1 MRSDA
6 AERVLSRVI
15 VAEKVADAGLAKLRE
30 RGHEVVD
37 LAGAPRE
44 KLLQALADADALLV
58 RSATKVDPALLAAA
72 PKLSVV
78 GRAGVGVD
86 NVDVAAATAR
96 GVLVINAPTA
106 NVVSAVE
113 HTFALLLA
121 LLRRVPAAAAS
132 MAEGRWE
139 KSKFLGSELAG
150 KTVGIVGL
158 GQVGS
163 RVAARARAF
172 EARLLGHDPYLP
184 EEKAKEMGVPLVS
197 LPELLAASDI
207 VTLHATA
214 TEKGR
219 PLLGR
224 EELSAMKRGAV
235 LVNVARGSLVDRV
248 ALREA
253 LESGHLGGAALDVFD
268 PEPPPADDPLAKLPN
283 VVASPHLG
291 ASTVEAQERVSL
303 QTVDALI
310 EALSG
315 ASYVPAVNL
324 PFRGPA
330 DPSGA
335 AAWMRLAERTA
346 RFLSALCGARIAGLA
361 VETWGLPEDLLRPVA
376 VASVKGALEGH
387 SPETV
392 NYVNALHLAHER
404 GLSVSETRHEDPGY
418 YVRSIRVTLSDSAGA
433 SRADATLYSGRD
445 ARVVAVD
452 GLPLEFRPE
461 GTVVF
466 LRNRDV
472 PGVVGSVG
480 TILGEGGI
488 NIANFSLARGDGE
501 NAAAVIAVDS
511 PPGPAVLDRLRRAPA
526 VEEVRVVSW

>member
-1 MRSDA
+1 M
-6 AERVLSRVI
+6 SRIV
-15 VAEKVADAGLAKLRE
+15 VAEKVADAGLARLRE

-37 LAGAPRE
+37 LCGATRE
-44 KLLQALADADALLV
+44 KLLAELKEADALLV
-58 RSATKVDPALLAAA
+58 RSATRVDAALLEAA
-72 PKLSVV
+72 PRLQVV

-86 NVDVAAATAR
+86 NVDVPAATAR

-150 KTVGIVGL
+150 KTVGIIGL

-172 EARLLGHDPYLP
+172 EAKLLGHDPFLP
-184 EEKAKEMGVPLVS
+184 EEKAREMGVPLVELS
-197 LPELLAASDI
+197 KLLAASDI

-214 TEKGR
+214 TEKGK

-224 EELSAMKRGAV
+224 EELSAMKKGAI
-235 LVNVARGSLVDRV
+235 LVNVARGSLVDRG
-248 ALREA
+248 ALLEA
-253 LESGHLGGAALDVFD
+253 LKSGHLSGAALDVFE
-268 PEPPPADDPLAKLPN
+268 PEPPPPDDPLAKLPN

-303 QTVDALI
+303 QTVEALLD
-310 EALSG
+310 ALSG

-330 DPSGA
+330 DPTGA

-346 RFLSALCGARIAGLA
+346 RFLGSLAGSRLTSVG

-376 VASVKGALEGH
+376 VAAVKGALEGH

-392 NYVNALHLAHER
+392 NFVNALHVAQER
-404 GLSVSETRHEDPGY
+404 GLSVSETRHEDPGN
-418 YVRSIRVTLSDSAGA
+418 YVRSIRVALTGNGRSTW
-433 SRADATLYSGRD
+433 ADATLFSGRD

-452 GLPLEFRPE
+452 DLPLEFRPE
-461 GTVVF
+461 GTVVY
-466 LRNRDV
+466 LKNRDV

-480 TILGEGGI
+480 TILGEGGV
-488 NIANFSLARGDGE
+488 NIANFSLARGKGQS
-501 NAAAVIAVDS
+501 AAAVIAVDS
-511 PPGPAVLDRLRRAPA
+511 APPLDVLERLRAAPA

>member
-1 MRSDA
+1 
-6 AERVLSRVI
+6 VSRI
-15 VAEKVADAGLAKLRE
+15 LVAESVAEAGLELLRA
-30 RGHEVVD
+30 RGHEVVT
-37 LAGAPRE
+37 LTGAPRE
-44 KLLQALADADALLV
+44 KLLEALADADALLV
-58 RSATKVDPALLAAA
+58 RSATRVDAELLAAA
-72 PKLSVV
+72 PRLQVV

-86 NVDVAAATAR
+86 NVDVPAATAR
-96 GVLVINAPTA
+96 GVLVLNAPTA
-106 NVVSAVE
+106 NVISAVE
-113 HTFALLLA
+113 HTFALLFA
-121 LLRRVPAAAAS
+121 LLRKVPAAAAS
-132 MAEGRWE
+132 MAAGRWE

-150 KTVGIVGL
+150 KTLGIVGL

-172 EARLLGHDPYLP
+172 EAKLLGYDPFLP
-184 EEKAKEMGVPLVS
+184 EERAKEMGVPLVT
-197 LPELLAASDI
+197 LRELLAASDI

-214 TEKGR
+214 GEKGR

-224 EELSAMKRGAV
+224 EELAAMKPGAI
-235 LVNVARGSLVDRV
+235 LVNVARGSLVDREALID
-248 ALREA
+248 ALR
-253 LESGHLGGAALDVFD
+253 SGHLSGAALDVFD
-268 PEPPPADDPLAKLPN
+268 PEPPPPDDPLAKLDN

-303 QTVDALI
+303 QTVEALL

-330 DPSGA
+330 DPTGA

-346 RFLSALCGARIAGLA
+346 CFLAELAGARLSGLT

-376 VASVKGALEGH
+376 VAAVKGALAGH

-392 NYVNALHLAHER
+392 NFVNALHVAHER
-404 GLSVSETRHEDPGY
+404 GLAVSETRHEDPGN
-418 YVRSIRVTLSDSAGA
+418 YVRSIRIALVCDGRST
-433 SRADATLYSGRD
+433 RADATLFSGRD

-452 GLPLEFRPE
+452 DLPLEFRPE

-480 TILGEGGI
+480 TILGEGGV
-488 NIANFSLARGDGE
+488 NIANFSLARGKGE

-511 PPGPAVLDRLRRAPA
+511 PPPPAVLERLRRAPA

>member
-1 MRSDA
+1 MRPHVS
-6 AERVLSRVI
+6 SRLVSRI
-15 VAEKVADAGLAKLRE
+15 VVAEKVAEAGLALLRE

-37 LAGAPRE
+37 LAGASRE
-44 KLLQALADADALLV
+44 KLLAALADADALLV
-58 RSATKVDPALLAAA
+58 RSATRVDAALLSAA
-72 PKLSVV
+72 PRLQVV

-86 NVDVAAATAR
+86 NVDVPVATAR
-96 GVLVINAPTA
+96 GVLVLNAPTA

-121 LLRRVPAAAAS
+121 LLRKVPAAAAS

-139 KSKFLGSELAG
+139 KTKFLGSELAG

-172 EARLLGHDPYLP
+172 EAKLLGHDPFLS
-184 EEKAKEMGVPLVS
+184 EERAREMGVPLVD
-197 LPELLAASDI
+197 LLDLLASSDI

-214 TEKGR
+214 TEKGK

-224 EELSAMKRGAV
+224 PEFLAMKKGSI
-235 LVNVARGSLVDRV
+235 LVNVARGSLVDR
-248 ALREA
+248 EA
-253 LESGHLGGAALDVFD
+253 LLEALTSGRLAGAALDVFD
-268 PEPPPADDPLAKLPN
+268 PEPPPPGDPLARLPN

-303 QTVDALI
+303 QTVEALL

-330 DPSGA
+330 DPTGA
-335 AAWMRLAERTA
+335 AAWMRLSERTA
-346 RFLSALCGARIAGLA
+346 RFLAALSDARLSRLE
-361 VETWGLPEDLLRPVA
+361 VQTWGLPEDLLRPVA
-376 VASVKGALEGH
+376 VAAVKGALAEH

-392 NYVNALHLAHER
+392 NFVNALHVAHER
-404 GLSVSETRHEDPGY
+404 GLAVSETRHEDPGN
-418 YVRSIRVTLSDSAGA
+418 YVRSIRVALSGHGKRV
-433 SRADATLYSGRD
+433 RADATLFSGRD
-445 ARVVAVD
+445 ARVVSVD
-452 GLPLEFRPE
+452 DLPLEFRPE

-466 LRNRDV
+466 LKNRDV

-480 TILGEGGI
+480 TILGEGGV
-488 NIANFSLARGDGE
+488 NIANFSLARGEGE
-501 NAAAVIAVDS
+501 SAAAVIAVDTA
-511 PPGPAVLDRLRRAPA
+511 PPPSVLERLRQATA
-526 VEEVRVVSW
+526 IQDVRVVSW

>member
-1 MRSDA
+1 M
-6 AERVLSRVI
+6 SRI
-15 VAEKVADAGLAKLRE
+15 LVAEKVAEAGLSRLRE
-30 RGHEVVD
+30 HGHEVVD
-37 LAGAPRE
+37 LSGAPRE
-44 KLLQALADADALLV
+44 KLLAELSVADALLV
-58 RSATKVDPALLAAA
+58 RSATAVDAALLAAA
-72 PKLSVV
+72 PRLQVV

-86 NVDVAAATAR
+86 NVDVPAATAR

-121 LLRRVPAAAAS
+121 LLRKVPAAAAS
-132 MAEGRWE
+132 MAGGRWE
-139 KSKFLGSELAG
+139 KSKFLGTELAG
-150 KTVGIVGL
+150 KTLGIVGF

-172 EARLLGHDPYLP
+172 EAKVIAHDPYLP
-184 EEKAKEMGVPLVS
+184 EERARELGVPLVG
-197 LPELLAASDI
+197 LPELLAAADI

-214 TEKGR
+214 TEKGK

-224 EELSAMKRGAV
+224 AELLAMKKGAI
-235 LVNVARGSLVDRV
+235 LVNVARGSLVDREGLLE
-248 ALREA
+248 ALR
-253 LESGHLGGAALDVFD
+253 SGHLAGAALDVFD
-268 PEPPPADDPLAKLPN
+268 PEPPAPDDALAKLPN

-291 ASTVEAQERVSL
+291 ASTREAQERVSL
-303 QTVDALI
+303 QTV
-310 EALSG
+310 EALLEALAG

-330 DPSGA
+330 DPTGA

-346 RFLSALCGARIAGLA
+346 HFLSSLA
-361 VETWGLPEDLLRPVA
+361 ESRLAAVGVETWGLPEDLLRPVA
-376 VASVKGALEGH
+376 VAAVKGALEGH

-392 NYVNALHLAHER
+392 NFVNALHVAKER
-404 GLSVSETRHEDPGY
+404 GLSVSETRHEDPGN
-418 YVRSIRVTLSDSAGA
+418 YVRSIRVAVSGGGRT
-433 SRADATLYSGRD
+433 SRADATLFSGRD

-452 GLPLEFRPE
+452 ELPLEFRPE

-466 LRNRDV
+466 LKNRDV

-480 TILGEGGI
+480 TILGEGGV
-488 NIANFSLARGDGE
+488 NIANFSLARGKGQS
-501 NAAAVIAVDS
+501 AAAVIAVDS
-511 PPGPAVLDRLRRAPA
+511 PPSASVLERLRAAPA

>member
-1 MRSDA
+1 M
-6 AERVLSRVI
+6 SRIV
-15 VAEKVADAGLAKLRE
+15 VAEKMAEAGLALLRD
-30 RGHEVVD
+30 RNHEVVD
-37 LAGAPRE
+37 LSGAPRE
-44 KLLQALADADALLV
+44 RLLEELTSADALLV
-58 RSATKVDPALLAAA
+58 RSATKVDADLLAAA
-72 PKLSVV
+72 PRLQVV
-78 GRAGVGVD
+78 ARAGVGVD
-86 NVDVAAATAR
+86 NVDVPAATAR
-96 GVLVINAPTA
+96 GVLVLNAPTA

-121 LLRRVPAAAAS
+121 LLRKIPAASAS
-132 MAEGRWE
+132 MAAGRWE

-150 KTVGIVGL
+150 KTLGIVGL

-172 EARLLGHDPYLP
+172 EAKVLGYDPFLS
-184 EEKAKEMGVPLVS
+184 EERGRQMGVPLVG
-197 LPELLAASDI
+197 LKELLAGSDI

-214 TEKGR
+214 GEKGK

-224 EELSAMKRGAV
+224 GELAAMKRGAI
-235 LVNVARGSLVDRV
+235 LVNVARGSLVDRT
-248 ALREA
+248 ALTEA
-253 LESGHLGGAALDVFD
+253 LTSGHLSGAALDVFD
-268 PEPPPADDPLAKLPN
+268 PEPPPPDDPLAKLPN

-303 QTVDALI
+303 QTVESLL

-330 DPSGA
+330 DPTGA

-346 RFLSALCGARIAGLA
+346 HFLSELAGTRLSRLA

-376 VASVKGALEGH
+376 VAAVKGALAGQ
-387 SPETV
+387 SPEAV
-392 NYVNALHLAHER
+392 NFVNALHVAHER
-404 GLSVSETRHEDPGY
+404 GLAVSETRHEDPGN
-418 YVRSIRVTLSDSAGA
+418 YVRSIRVALEGGGGRT
-433 SRADATLYSGRD
+433 RADATLFSGRD

-452 GLPLEFRPE
+452 ELPLEFRPE

-480 TILGEGGI
+480 TILSEGGV
-488 NIANFSLARGDGE
+488 NIANFSLARGKGQ

-511 PPGPAVLDRLRRAPA
+511 PPPPAALERLRAAPA
-526 VEEVRVVSW
+526 VEEVRVVQW